1 MFEGRFVRVTPKSL
15 TDTMYY
21 ALIDTLYSHAFVK
34 AKMCGGEYYQDVMAQ
49 LYSTAEKLRREADRG
64 DTTLIRLYNTM
75 RIKGDF
81 ITYYGTACDY
91 IYEFNDEFIDEYFKE
106 ETPSKIVRE
115 LEDIGWALGGIRFV
129 TFSRAVG
136 NKELRADDDLSR
148 FIDDTDMARSIVS
161 VWEKRHGKDTD
172 TGED

>member
-49 LYSTAEKLRREADRG
+49 LYCTSEKMRCEAEQG
-64 DTTLIRLYNTM
+64 DITLIRLYNTM

-81 ITYYGTACDY
+81 ITYYGKVCDY
-91 IYEFNDEFIDEYFKE
+91 IYKFDDEFIDEYFKG
-106 ETPSKIVRE
+106 ETPSQIVRQLKE
-115 LEDIGWALGGIRFV
+115 IGWGLGGIRFV
-129 TFSRAVG
+129 GVKLAIG
-136 NKELRADDDLSR
+136 EQELSADDDLSG

>member
-1 MFEGRFVRVTPKSL
+1 MFDRPVRATPKTL

-64 DTTLIRLYNTM
+64 NTTLIRLYNTM

-81 ITYYGTACDY
+81 ITYYGKICDY
-91 IYEFNDEFIDEYFKE
+91 VYKFDDEFMDEYFKGE
-106 ETPSKIVRE
+106 APNQIVRQLKE
-115 LEDIGWALGGIRFV
+115 LGWALGGIRY
-129 TFSRAVG
+129 VG
-136 NKELRADDDLSR
+136 VKPASDGRGLMADDDLSGL
-148 FIDDTDMARSIVS
+148 IDDTDMARSIVS